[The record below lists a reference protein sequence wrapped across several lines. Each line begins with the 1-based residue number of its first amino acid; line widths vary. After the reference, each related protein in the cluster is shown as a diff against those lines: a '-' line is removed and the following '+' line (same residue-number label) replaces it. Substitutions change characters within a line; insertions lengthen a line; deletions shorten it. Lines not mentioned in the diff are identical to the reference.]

1 MDGRVSA
8 DHVVVRE
15 HVVVAELVCALTVGP
30 HRADIWPDLS
40 LWKNHTDLH
49 EAHDIYARWL
59 SPVESDLGAPVE
71 LAHGCR
77 QGPNEQERALT
88 GTPTH

>member
-1 MDGRVSA
+1 MDGRVRT

-15 HVVVAELVCALTVGP
+15 HVVVAELGRALTVGP

-49 EAHDIYARWL
+49 ETHDIYAQVAVT
-59 SPVESDLGAPVE
+59 S
-71 LAHGCR
+71 
-77 QGPNEQERALT
+77 
-88 GTPTH
+88 